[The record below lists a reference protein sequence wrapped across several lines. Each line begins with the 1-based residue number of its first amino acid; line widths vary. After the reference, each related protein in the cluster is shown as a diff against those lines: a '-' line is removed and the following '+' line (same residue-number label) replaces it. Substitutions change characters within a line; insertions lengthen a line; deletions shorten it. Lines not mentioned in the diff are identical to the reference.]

1 MEDAERCST
10 DGPILPKCSCLL
22 IFSVLNLSG
31 SRRRKDQHLPVPQK
45 RALSLRLQKFQNE
58 ARRENPQGEVSSWGA
73 RCSEKT
79 RHIGPSPC
87 TVNRDFSYLI
97 NSIPWFSCP
106 RQELFAKRVPVKEK
120 VLLLVCADPEGA
132 CSAKSVIEER
142 FTARF
147 GGRALPAVT
156 VNCVLLF
163 CSLSGSWQYPER
175 PEGRRRRCR

>member
-31 SRRRKDQHLPVPQK
+31 SRRRKDQHYLFPQNGLYLYDFK
-45 RALSLRLQKFQNE
+45 NSRTKHAGRIRKGKCPL
-58 ARRENPQGEVSSWGA
+58 GA

-79 RHIGPSPC
+79 RHMGPSPC

-97 NSIPWFSCP
+97 NSIPWLSCP